1 MNEQIEIFL
10 KQIELQ
16 ADEILVCKIMDY
28 IYKCNANEITGLEQ
42 KIASLFCRSIAC
54 LSQDTIT
61 ETVKESIIAAFDNIK
76 TMANNSK
83 GTSEL
88 RTIYLLNQVYKK
100 DTKAEYDEVVEEEFG
115 DLLDNLERIRI
126 LFKLFDEEQKEIFP
140 IRALL
145 FNLINSD
152 NLMRDIKEVKTIQAL
167 MLALQIFDRN
177 KYPQELEDIKNIV
190 SENGLRFIEYLFEN
204 AQRLGGDDW
213 KKNYEKNG
221 TLVLYD
227 IHKNTIL
234 IRNIYKDYFCVS
246 REILNDYKCSS
257 ILEEKNEEGLVVG
270 YYVEYSVDNFSITDL
285 KTEFEMS
292 NNKKSIL
299 QIIEIIYGKKY
310 YNILFQQ
317 SLFKDTRG
325 IVKPVNP
332 FGGND
337 KYTIIDGNSVDD
349 GISEVSKYLKIYGLI
364 TLSGKGIDIVNL
376 GMVVCLEMIFYVK
389 IDELGLNNNITFN
402 ELLTNWIKNCLDK
415 KDSFNRFLKEY
426 NEGIKYVFN
435 KKSLYNKEF
444 KNDYFMPYPIDEK
457 ILNVL
462 EFNRTITSFQVA
474 VFKTETD
481 FFDDTIRIIKKDDQ
495 RDFSNYTLQFL
506 DQDEMENVSDDL
518 IACIDEKKQILYTG
532 IELKYYNQL
541 RNKILQIN
549 KNTLNINMI
558 KKLNENHIN
567 EIKKMMLCFDEVFRK
582 IHPRIKMED
591 IVRYRIAHHLLL
603 LDMKENIFVEWY
615 NLLKSHEIINYSIV
629 NSLPYEDESGILYIP
644 KDREKAQST
653 FRYIY
658 NRYILSKS
666 KRNKTYIYDINIQKK
681 IDGYYINNKK
691 IKKIIFLFD
700 LIQKGK
706 ATKNTINYYLD
717 KNNIEDNL
725 HMNFYCNDKRINIS
739 EILKANTDCEVV
751 IYSIYGSMEGIEK
764 IREYMNIKMKNRK
777 YTIKEPLKYIS
788 CKLSEE
794 DNELYRNFISNFRL
808 SA

>member
-1 MNEQIEIFL
+1 MF
-10 KQIELQ
+10 
-16 ADEILVCKIMDY
+16 
-28 IYKCNANEITGLEQ
+28 
-42 KIASLFCRSIAC
+42 F
-54 LSQDTIT
+54 
-61 ETVKESIIAAFDNIK
+61 II
-76 TMANNSK
+76 
-83 GTSEL
+83 
-88 RTIYLLNQVYKK
+88 
-100 DTKAEYDEVVEEEFG
+100 
-115 DLLDNLERIRI
+115 
-126 LFKLFDEEQKEIFP
+126 
-140 IRALL
+140 
-145 FNLINSD
+145 
-152 NLMRDIKEVKTIQAL
+152 
-167 MLALQIFDRN
+167 
-177 KYPQELEDIKNIV
+177 
-190 SENGLRFIEYLFEN
+190 
-204 AQRLGGDDW
+204 
-213 KKNYEKNG
+213 
-221 TLVLYD
+221 
-227 IHKNTIL
+227 
-234 IRNIYKDYFCVS
+234 
-246 REILNDYKCSS
+246 
-257 ILEEKNEEGLVVG
+257 
-270 YYVEYSVDNFSITDL
+270 
-285 KTEFEMS
+285 
-292 NNKKSIL
+292 
-299 QIIEIIYGKKY
+299 
-310 YNILFQQ
+310 
-317 SLFKDTRG
+317 
-325 IVKPVNP
+325 
-332 FGGND
+332 
-337 KYTIIDGNSVDD
+337 
-349 GISEVSKYLKIYGLI
+349 
-364 TLSGKGIDIVNL
+364 
-376 GMVVCLEMIFYVK
+376 
-389 IDELGLNNNITFN
+389 
-402 ELLTNWIKNCLDK
+402 
-415 KDSFNRFLKEY
+415 
-426 NEGIKYVFN
+426 
-435 KKSLYNKEF
+435 KSLYNKEF

-794 DNELYRNFISNFRL
+794 DNELYRKIYNNNKIAGKINVGDYKVIREYNQPKHNIMSDELLIPEKVIALFCKRAENY
-808 SA
+808 